1 MIVSYEHNVSHRVV
15 QSNLHADQSGEV
27 CPWILELTGRVNV
40 LYSQVDSMAS
50 ILFLASIDT
59 SHVHEWGTIKSIKLS
74 LLLFTYTDAN
84 LDLIKYLSSDIPF
97 LINFLKIISICY

>member
-1 MIVSYEHNVSHRVV
+1 MIVSFEHNVSNRVV

-40 LYSQVDSMAS
+40 RLCIFTLKLTQWR
-50 ILFLASIDT
+50 LFFFLASIDT

-74 LLLFTYTDAN
+74 LYFYLRILMRI
-84 LDLIKYLSSDIPF
+84 LI
-97 LINFLKIISICY
+97 